1 MAYARTFQ
9 QRRRYF
15 VKCFPIIAVIFLVA
29 SACAAQAPPA
39 AQPSDAPWLRYLNKY
54 PGLMDELG
62 HLIDKLQHNV
72 QYPPARS
79 ESRLLPLLPESTVF
93 YTAIPNYGDVL
104 HQALNIF
111 QQELQESVVL
121 RDWWQHSEV
130 ATSGPKAQDFLNKLY
145 ELSQYMGQEI
155 VVSGAMEGREPS
167 PLIVAEVRKP
177 GLKIFLEQM
186 LRESSAKS
194 NPALRVFGPQ
204 DLATVEDHSRVQEL
218 VVLVRP
224 DFVVGAFDLAT
235 LRSFNARLDRDGH
248 GFASTPFGQRV
259 ARSYEGGAT
268 TLGAADLHKILS
280 QVPPGTTQNQMA
292 LQRTG
297 FADVKYLVWDRKSVG
312 GQPVGQA
319 ELSFT
324 GPRHGIASWLA
335 APAPLGSLD
344 FASPRPALLVSA
356 LLTNPIQIL
365 DNVREMASASNPNA
379 FATLATFEQA
389 FKLSLK
395 DDLLSQLGGEITLE
409 LDNAATPV
417 PVWKAIL
424 RVNDRNHVQ
433 QTLNTLLVAT
443 HVPTEHFD
451 DGGVTYYTVRI
462 PSAKTTSEIGYA
474 FMDGYLIIAS
484 SHEAVAE
491 AVQVHRSG
499 ESLAKSKNFLAS
511 LPPGH
516 PSGVSALLYEDPI
529 AVVAQQLRHEAP
541 EVAGAFAQLAAV
553 KAPLVVCAYGEETA
567 IRSESTN
574 AGFSPG
580 MVLVAA
586 AIAIPSVLRSKIA
599 ANEASAAS
607 VLHAV
612 NTAQITYAGTYPQ
625 RGYAPDLAALGPDPH
640 GTKEVSADHAGFID
654 NALANAS
661 CTAGT
666 WCSKSGYRFTLTAVC
681 KQRLCNE
688 YVMVGSPVNSST
700 GVRSFCSTSD
710 GVIRFRTGLSVTLPV
725 NVLECQ
731 TWSPLQ

>member
-1 MAYARTFQ
+1 
-9 QRRRYF
+9 
-15 VKCFPIIAVIFLVA
+15 
-29 SACAAQAPPA
+29 
-39 AQPSDAPWLRYLNKY
+39 
-54 PGLMDELG
+54 
-62 HLIDKLQHNV
+62 
-72 QYPPARS
+72 
-79 ESRLLPLLPESTVF
+79 
-93 YTAIPNYGDVL
+93 
-104 HQALNIF
+104 
-111 QQELQESVVL
+111 
-121 RDWWQHSEV
+121 
-130 ATSGPKAQDFLNKLY
+130 
-145 ELSQYMGQEI
+145 
-155 VVSGAMEGREPS
+155 MEGREPR
-167 PLIVAEVRKP
+167 PLIVSEVRRP
-177 GLKIFLEQM
+177 GLNVFLQQM
-186 LRESSAKS
+186 LKEFSPKS
-194 NPALRVFGPQ
+194 NPPLRVLGPQ
-204 DLATVEDHSRVQEL
+204 DLATAEDPSPVPEL

-235 LRSFNARLDRDGH
+235 LRSFNARLDRDSR

-280 QVPPGTTQNQMA
+280 QVPPGTTQNQMT

-297 FADVKYLVWDRKSVG
+297 FADVKYLVWDRKNVG
-312 GQPVGQA
+312 GQSVGQA

-335 APAPLGSLD
+335 TPAPLGSLD
-344 FASPRPALLVSA
+344 FASPRPALLFSA
-356 LLTNPIQIL
+356 ILTNPIQIF

-395 DDLLSQLGGEITLE
+395 DDLLSRLGGEVTLE
-409 LDNAATPV
+409 LDSAATPA

-424 RVNDRNHVQ
+424 RVSDPDRVQ

-474 FMDGYLIIAS
+474 FLDGYLIIAS
-484 SHEAVAE
+484 SHEVVAE
-491 AVQVHRSG
+491 AIRVHRSG
-499 ESLAKSKNFLAS
+499 ESLAKSNNFLAS

-529 AVVAQQLRHEAP
+529 AMVAQRLRHEAP
-541 EVAGAFAQLAAV
+541 EVAGSFAQLGAG
-553 KAPLVVCAYGEETA
+553 KAPVVVCAYGEETA

-574 AGFSPG
+574 AGFGPG

-586 AIAIPSVLRSKIA
+586 AIAIPNVLRSKIA
-599 ANEASAAS
+599 ANEASSAS
-607 VLHAV
+607 VVRSV
-612 NTAQITYAGTYPQ
+612 NTAQITYARTYPQ

-654 NALANAS
+654 NALGNAS

-666 WCSKSGYRFTLTAVC
+666 WCSKFGYRFTLTGVC
-681 KQRLCNE
+681 KQQLCNE
-688 YVMVGSPVNSST
+688 YVVVGSPVNSNT

-710 GVIRFRTGLSVTLPV
+710 EVIRFRTGPSATLPV
-725 NVLECQ
+725 NVSECQ